1 MAVIAAFVARETQDW
16 VISWSEDMAVIVALV
31 ARETQD
37 FASLQADAIV
47 MA

>member
-1 MAVIAAFVARETQDW
+1 MTVVAAFVVRETQGW
-16 VISWSEDMAVIVALV
+16 EIIWGESFAVIVAFV
-31 ARETQD
+31 ALETQD

>member
-1 MAVIAAFVARETQDW
+1 MTVVAAFVVRETQGW
-16 VISWSEDMAVIVALV
+16 AISWSEDMAVIAAFV